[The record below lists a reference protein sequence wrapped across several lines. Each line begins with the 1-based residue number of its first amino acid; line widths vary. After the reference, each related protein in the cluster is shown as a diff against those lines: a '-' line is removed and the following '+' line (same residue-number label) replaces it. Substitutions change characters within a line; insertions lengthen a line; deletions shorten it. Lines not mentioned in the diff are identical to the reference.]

1 MSEKEFLAYMP
12 SGAEITSPEKFI
24 EFYSEAYFYDPA
36 ARDLSLES
44 RIEEILKSDTWSRRD
59 VIDILRWKVG
69 ATSWDYEEEMV
80 YHRWGAIDVHD
91 LNDRI
96 FGDTIET
103 APKSPGQEELEKKFF
118 EKCLGAS
125 GIGPVYAITLLYFQS
140 QGKYPIYDK
149 YAHIA
154 LLRLQDPKP
163 FFSEESLVT
172 DKAHNEEFHSR
183 TGNMGTRWEDY
194 CKNYVEPLKSLFIF
208 ESVYRKDRRL
218 DRALWAYGHLFNA
231 TKTNKKRVK

>member
-24 EFYSEAYFYDPA
+24 DFYSEAYFYDPA

-103 APKSPGQEELEKKFF
+103 APKSPGQEELERSS
-118 EKCLGAS
+118 LRSALAPAVS
-125 GIGPVYAITLLYFQS
+125 GLFTPSLCFTSSHKANIPFMTS
-140 QGKYPIYDK
+140 TPI
-149 YAHIA
+149 
-154 LLRLQDPKP
+154 LPCCGCRTPSP
-163 FFSEESLVT
+163 S
-172 DKAHNEEFHSR
+172 SR
-183 TGNMGTRWEDY
+183 
-194 CKNYVEPLKSLFIF
+194 KNLS
-208 ESVYRKDRRL
+208 
-218 DRALWAYGHLFNA
+218 
-231 TKTNKKRVK
+231 

>member
-1 MSEKEFLAYMP
+1 MP
-12 SGAEITSPEKFI
+12 WRQRYRAC
-24 EFYSEAYFYDPA
+24 
-36 ARDLSLES
+36 
-44 RIEEILKSDTWSRRD
+44 
-59 VIDILRWKVG
+59 LRHHS
-69 ATSWDYEEEMV
+69 A
-80 YHRWGAIDVHD
+80 
-91 LNDRI
+91 L
-96 FGDTIET
+96 
-103 APKSPGQEELEKKFF
+103 L
-118 EKCLGAS
+118 
-125 GIGPVYAITLLYFQS
+125 PV
-140 QGKYPIYDK
+140 KYPIYDK

-183 TGNMGTRWEDY
+183 TGNMGTRWGDY